1 MLVLRFCRDLRFI
14 LLMYVRVV
22 NLLRMTQG
30 DLEKSLGW
38 APVPLFDRD
47 HASDMPV
54 MQVLSVVLW

>member
-1 MLVLRFCRDLRFI
+1 MHMCCKLVTHDD
-14 LLMYVRVV
+14 
-22 NLLRMTQG
+22 QG